1 MQGLAL
7 VDYDNLCPGNR
18 SEMEV
23 EIHTSELLDALARAA
38 QVAFPDLRELDVRLY
53 GGWLDERGVPSPSAS
68 WLLPLLPVLRGRR
81 RGLIVRPTLAT
92 TMLQFPDV
100 ELRGTVRLQARPRR
114 QKMVDAMLGCD
125 AVFAAALGRSRIGIV
140 SDDDDLLPAALA
152 AHAADP
158 AGTAWMRPRAAGAG
172 LNDRALLD
180 RGVRIQHL
188 ERTAS

>member
-18 SEMEV
+18 SETEV
-23 EIHTSELLDALARAA
+23 EIRTSELLDSLACASQA
-38 QVAFPDLRELDVRLY
+38 AFPDLHELDVRLY
-53 GGWLDERGVPSPSAS
+53 GGWLDERGVPGPSAL
-68 WLLPLLPVLRGRR
+68 WLLPLLPVLRGRW
-81 RGLIVRPTLAT
+81 RGLIVRPALAT

-125 AVFAAALGRSRIGIV
+125 AVFAAALGRSRVGIV

-152 AHAADP
+152 AHAAHP

-172 LNDRALLD
+172 INDRALID
-180 RGVRIQHL
+180 RGVRIQRL
-188 ERTAS
+188 EQTPS

>member
-18 SEMEV
+18 SEVEV
-23 EIHTSELLDALARAA
+23 EIRTSELLDSLALASQA
-38 QVAFPDLRELDVRLY
+38 AFPDLHELDVRLY
-53 GGWLDERGVPSPSAS
+53 GGWLDERGVPSPSAL
-68 WLLPLLPVLRGRR
+68 WLTPLLPVLRGRR
-81 RGLIVRPTLAT
+81 RGLIVRPALAT

-125 AVFAAALGRSRIGIV
+125 AVFAAALGRSRVGIV
-140 SDDDDLLPAALA
+140 SDDDDLLPSALA

-158 AGTAWMRPRAAGAG
+158 TGTAWIRPRAAGTG
-172 LNDRALLD
+172 INDRSLSK
-180 RGVRIQHL
+180 RGVRIHRL
-188 ERTAS
+188 ERTSS